1 MNGPIQTKALY
12 EEVADRIRELIYH
25 AELEPGEWVDEKALC
40 ERLGIS
46 RTPLRE
52 ALKVLASEG
61 LLVLQ
66 PRRGCQVRTLSREEL
81 EELFP
86 VMAVLE
92 GLCAREAVEKCS
104 AADIARLDAMHAG
117 LEAAAAAGDIDA
129 YYEQNCEFH
138 GEVYQLSGNRWLQR
152 MVADLRKIL
161 RLARHRQLTRPGRL
175 QESLQEHRRIM
186 EAFHRREAAQAEQ
199 AMQEHLSRQRDVL
212 RDLDP
217 GAPGEAVGQEA
228 PPGKVKSS
236 KP

>member
-12 EEVADRIRELIYH
+12 EEVADRIRQLIYH
-25 AELEPGEWVDEKALC
+25 GELEPGEWIDEKALC

-104 AADIARLDAMHAG
+104 AADSRAWTPCTKGSRRRPRRAISTPIMNRIACSTARSTSSRAIAG
-117 LEAAAAAGDIDA
+117 CSAWWPT
-129 YYEQNCEFH
+129 C
-138 GEVYQLSGNRWLQR
+138 
-152 MVADLRKIL
+152 
-161 RLARHRQLTRPGRL
+161 ARSCAWRATG
-175 QESLQEHRRIM
+175 S
-186 EAFHRREAAQAEQ
+186 
-199 AMQEHLSRQRDVL
+199 
-212 RDLDP
+212 
-217 GAPGEAVGQEA
+217 
-228 PPGKVKSS
+228 
-236 KP
+236 